1 MCEKKFCDQNSDK
14 IGDKMTNITPE
25 TRIMMMRST
34 DGRNS
39 YRRQILAALAVS
51 LGPFAAGLSKGY
63 MSPAIASMQDSKT
76 HEGAFSV
83 SDQQASW
90 IASLSL
96 LGAFIGGI
104 LGGFAMRLGRRNVLI
119 ATALPYTLAWLA
131 TSLSTGVHMLSAASF
146 CGGMLICCIN
156 MTTQVYVTEIAVP
169 EIRGCLSSVLKILSQ
184 IGILI
189 SFSIGAYFN
198 WYQLALM
205 IAAAPIL
212 LFFALFFIP
221 ETPSS
226 LLLRG
231 KEQEAEESLQWLR
244 GPEADIRQEL
254 ATIRTNILA
263 SKLNNGGHTSKL
275 KALLSKRMT
284 RPVLITCGLMFFQR
298 FTGANL
304 FNFYAVKLFKK
315 TFRTMNPHGGAIATS
330 VAQLLASCLSG
341 MLIDNIGRLPLLMI
355 SGVMMSIALAGF
367 GSYAYYEDVI
377 RNSTDIMHSE
387 PGSYDWIPLVCV
399 LTFTIAFALGI
410 SPISS
415 LLIGELFP
423 LEYRSTGSA
432 LATSFSHLCGFVN
445 VKTAAD
451 FQDHIGLYG
460 LFWLY
465 AGISVF
471 CLLFV
476 VLFVPETKGREIDEM
491 NPKYVE
497 SLCINR

>member
-1 MCEKKFCDQNSDK
+1 MK
-14 IGDKMTNITPE
+14 IPNI
-25 TRIMMMRST
+25 
-34 DGRNS
+34 
-39 YRRQILAALAVS
+39 L
-51 LGPFAAGLSKGY
+51 
-63 MSPAIASMQDSKT
+63 
-76 HEGAFSV
+76 FSC
-83 SDQQASW
+83 S
-90 IASLSL
+90 
-96 LGAFIGGI
+96 
-104 LGGFAMRLGRRNVLI
+104 
-119 ATALPYTLAWLA
+119 
-131 TSLSTGVHMLSAASF
+131 
-146 CGGMLICCIN
+146 
-156 MTTQVYVTEIAVP
+156 QVYVTEIAVP

-189 SFSIGAYFN
+189 SFSIGAYLN

-205 IAAAPIL
+205 VAAAPIL

-231 KEQEAEESLQWLR
+231 REQEAEESLQWLR

-263 SKLNNGGHTSKL
+263 SKLFNGNNAGKF

-304 FNFYAVKLFKK
+304 FNFYAVKMFKK

-341 MLIDNIGRLPLLMI
+341 MLIDNVGRLPLLMI

-367 GSYAYYEDVI
+367 GSFAYYEEVF
-377 RNSTDIMHSE
+377 RNSSDIMASE
-387 PGSYDWIPLVCV
+387 PTYDWIPLLCV
-399 LTFTIAFALGI
+399 LTFTIAFSLGI

-451 FQDHIGLYG
+451 FQDYIGLYG
-460 LFWLY
+460 LFWMY
-465 AGISVF
+465 AGISVL

-491 NPKYVE
+491 DPKYVE

>member
-1 MCEKKFCDQNSDK
+1 MCEKAR
-14 IGDKMTNITPE
+14 KMTNITPE
-25 TRIMMMRST
+25 TRIMMMRT
-34 DGRNS
+34 PDARNT

-63 MSPAIASMQDSKT
+63 MSPALASMQDGKQLQGS
-76 HEGAFSV
+76 FSV

-104 LGGFAMRLGRRNVLI
+104 MGGLAMRLGRRTVLLT
-119 ATALPYTLAWLA
+119 TALPYTLTWLA
-131 TSLSTGVHMLSAASF
+131 TALATSVRMISIASF
-146 CGGMLICCIN
+146 CAGMLVCCIN
-156 MTTQVYVTEIAVP
+156 MATLVYVTEIAVP

-189 SFSIGAYFN
+189 SFTLGAYLN
-198 WYQLALM
+198 WTQLALM
-205 IAAAPIL
+205 VAAAPIL

-244 GPEADIRQEL
+244 GPDADVRQEL

-263 SKLNNGGHTSKL
+263 SKLANGSHTNKF
-275 KALLSKRMT
+275 KVLLSKRLT

-304 FNFYAVKLFKK
+304 LNFYAVDLFKK
-315 TFRTMNPHGGAIATS
+315 TLSSMNPHGGAIAAS

-341 MLIDNIGRLPLLMI
+341 MLIDNVGRLPLLMI

-367 GSYAYYEDVI
+367 GSYAYYFEEVF
-377 RNSTDIMHSE
+377 RNTTNTTQIGQGTYLES
-387 PGSYDWIPLVCV
+387 SYDWIPLLCV
-399 LTFTIAFALGI
+399 LTLTIAFSLGI
-410 SPISS
+410 GPISS
-415 LLIGELFP
+415 LLVGELFP

-445 VKTAAD
+445 VKTATD
-451 FQDHIGLYG
+451 FQNHIGLYG
-460 LFWLY
+460 LFWMY
-465 AGISVF
+465 SGISVL

-491 NPKYVE
+491 DPKYVE

>member
-1 MCEKKFCDQNSDK
+1 MSEKECL
-14 IGDKMTNITPE
+14 GKMTNITPE
-25 TRIMMMRST
+25 TRIMMMRGE
-34 DGRNS
+34 DGRQG

-63 MSPAIASMQDSKT
+63 MSPAIASMQEDRLHKGSFT
-76 HEGAFSV
+76 V

-96 LGAFIGGI
+96 LGALVGGI
-104 LGGFAMRLGRRNVLI
+104 LGGMAMRIGRRSVLLM
-119 ATALPYTLAWLA
+119 TALPYTVAWLA
-131 TSLSTGVHMLSAASF
+131 TALSTSVDMISVTSF
-146 CGGMLICCIN
+146 CGGMLVCCIT
-156 MTTQVYVTEIAVP
+156 MITQVYVTEIAVP

-184 IGILI
+184 IGFLI
-189 SFSIGAYFN
+189 SFSLGAYLN
-198 WYQLALM
+198 WHQLALVV
-205 IAAAPIL
+205 AAAPVL
-212 LFFALFFIP
+212 LFLALLFIP

-231 KEQEAEESLQWLR
+231 KEEEAADSLQWLR
-244 GPEADIRQEL
+244 GPDADIRQEL

-263 SKLNNGGHTSKL
+263 SKQYHDGRAGKF
-275 KALLSKRMT
+275 KVLLSKRLT

-298 FTGANL
+298 FTGAHV
-304 FNFYAVKLFKK
+304 FNFYAVSIFKK
-315 TFRTMNPHGGAIATS
+315 TFRMMNPHGGAIATS
-330 VAQLLASCLSG
+330 VVQLLASCLSG
-341 MLIDNIGRLPLLMI
+341 MLIDNVGRLPLLMI
-355 SGVMMSIALAGF
+355 SGVMMSIAFAGF
-367 GSYAYYEDVI
+367 GSYAYYDYVF
-377 RNSTDIMHSE
+377 RNTTDLTQTVQ
-387 PGSYDWIPLVCV
+387 GSYDWIPLLCV
-399 LTFTIAFALGI
+399 LTFTIAFSLGI
-410 SPISS
+410 GPISS

-451 FQDHIGLYG
+451 FQYYIGLYG
-460 LFWLY
+460 LFWMY
-465 AGISVF
+465 AGLAVL

-491 NPKYVE
+491 DPKYVE

>member
-1 MCEKKFCDQNSDK
+1 MTKHTVFPANRYAYSFHMKTAKGCKDLPDSMFPLTYNLPFFKKRVNKLFLDIALTTYDF
-14 IGDKMTNITPE
+14 I
-25 TRIMMMRST
+25 ST
-34 DGRNS
+34 FQRVES
-39 YRRQILAALAVS
+39 HSSTFQ
-51 LGPFAAGLSKGY
+51 SKKKQPLQY
-63 MSPAIASMQDSKT
+63 FFYCP
-76 HEGAFSV
+76 
-83 SDQQASW
+83 
-90 IASLSL
+90 
-96 LGAFIGGI
+96 
-104 LGGFAMRLGRRNVLI
+104 
-119 ATALPYTLAWLA
+119 
-131 TSLSTGVHMLSAASF
+131 
-146 CGGMLICCIN
+146 
-156 MTTQVYVTEIAVP
+156 QVYVTEIAVP

-189 SFSIGAYFN
+189 SFSLGASLN
-198 WYQLALM
+198 WHQLALVV
-205 IAAAPIL
+205 AAAPVL
-212 LFFALFFIP
+212 LFFALLFIP

-226 LLLRG
+226 LLLRD
-231 KEQEAEESLQWLR
+231 KDEEAASALQWLR
-244 GPEADIRQEL
+244 GPDADIRQEL

-263 SKLNNGGHTSKL
+263 SKHYNDG
-275 KALLSKRMT
+275 KAGKFKVLLSKRLT

-298 FTGANL
+298 FTGAHV
-304 FNFYAVKLFKK
+304 FNFYAVPMFKK
-315 TFRTMNPHGGAIATS
+315 TFRMMNPHGGAIATS
-330 VAQLLASCLSG
+330 VVQLLASCLSG
-341 MLIDNIGRLPLLMI
+341 LLIDHVGRLPLLMT

-367 GSYAYYEDVI
+367 GSYAYYEDVF
-377 RNSTDIMHSE
+377 RNSTDLTQVE
-387 PGSYDWIPLVCV
+387 PGSYDWIPLLCV
-399 LTFTIAFALGI
+399 LTFTIAFSLGI

-465 AGISVF
+465 AGISVL

-491 NPKYVE
+491 DPKYVE